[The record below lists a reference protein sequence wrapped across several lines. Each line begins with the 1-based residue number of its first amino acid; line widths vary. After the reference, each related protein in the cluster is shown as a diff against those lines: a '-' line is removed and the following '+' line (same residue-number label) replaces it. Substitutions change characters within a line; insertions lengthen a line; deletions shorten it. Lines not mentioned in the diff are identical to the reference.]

1 MPSSITKNQSQKKKK
16 RERERERERER
27 KKEREE
33 NISRFAAKEIQKNH
47 PPIHHLLNQSILV
60 ENFKNV
66 EKSVKLSLG
75 ELLLWR

>member
-1 MPSSITKNQSQKKKK
+1 MMNLDDELDNKEPVSKKKK
-16 RERERERERER
+16 RERERE
-27 KKEREE
+27 KEREE
-33 NISRFAAKEIQKNH
+33 NLSRFAAKEIQKNH

>member
-1 MPSSITKNQSQKKKK
+1 MNLDDELDNKEPVSKKKK
-16 RERERERERER
+16 RERERE
-27 KKEREE
+27 KEREE
-33 NISRFAAKEIQKNH
+33 NLSRFAAKEIQKNH

>member
-1 MPSSITKNQSQKKKK
+1 MMNLDDELDNKEPVSKKKK
-16 RERERERERER
+16 ERERER

-33 NISRFAAKEIQKNH
+33 NLSRFAAKEIQKNH

>member
-1 MPSSITKNQSQKKKK
+1 MTSSITKNQSQKKKK
-16 RERERERERER
+16 ERE
-27 KKEREE
+27 KEREE
-33 NISRFAAKEIQKNH
+33 NLSRFAAKEIQKNH

>member
-1 MPSSITKNQSQKKKK
+1 MTSSITKSQSEKK
-16 RERERERERER
+16 RERERERERE
-27 KKEREE
+27 KERKE
-33 NISRFAAKEIQKNH
+33 NLSRFSVKEIQKNH
-47 PPIHHLLNQSILV
+47 PPIHHLLTQSILV